1 MVREDYE
8 YTKRLHTVEMAHPS
22 LRSSDGIKGANM
34 WNVPNNPK
42 IEYQDGIGD
51 LRFWNILSEMW
62 SLHCKKGQDYGS
74 KETALGGKD
83 DFLANL
89 RASKDFGIEAWVG
102 ALIRANDKMIRL
114 KNAAQGHELA
124 NESVEDSLIDLACYA
139 VLSLTLFREM
149 TTDGI

>member
-1 MVREDYE
+1 MVSEDYE
-8 YTKRLHTVEMAHPS
+8 YAKRLHAAEMAHTS
-22 LRSSDGIKGANM
+22 LRSSDGIKS
-34 WNVPNNPK
+34 NPK

-62 SLHCKKGQDYGS
+62 SLHCKKGNDYGS

-89 RASKDFGIEAWVG
+89 RASEDFGIEAWVG

-114 KNAAQGHELA
+114 KNATQGHELA
-124 NESVEDSLIDLACYA
+124 NESVEDSMIDLACYA
-139 VLSLTLFREM
+139 VLSLILFRESN
-149 TTDGI
+149 GV